1 MKGKL
6 MSGIIVVTAMC
17 SCTGNQA
24 EADFGKVIPLP
35 ERMEMTGE
43 GEFTLG
49 RGVPVVFD
57 GDDPD
62 MARNAGFL
70 KDYLKSDIGLEP
82 VLRPD
87 GRGDNAIVLEQ
98 DTLMTEEEYRITVG
112 EDGIVIAGGSPK
124 GVFYGI
130 QTLRK
135 SVPAQEGKSRG
146 VIFPFGEVSAAPR
159 FAYRGMHSDVV
170 RHWFPVSYMKKYIDL
185 MAFHGMNTLHWHL
198 SDDQGWRIEI
208 KRYPELTEKGSYRD
222 GTMVGRDTSVFDG
235 VPVSGYFTQDE
246 IREVVKYAADRYIT
260 VIPEIDVPGHMM
272 AALHCYPQ
280 LGCTGGPYE
289 VSKIWG
295 VMPDILCAG
304 NEEAFDFLEGVFNE
318 ICSMFP
324 SEYIHIGGDEAPRVR
339 WEACPKCQ
347 ARIRAEGLEDD
358 VESSAEAK
366 LQSYFMTR
374 VEDFLRSKGR
384 SVIGWDE
391 ILEGGVSQSATIM
404 SWRGVDGGLEAARR
418 GHDVIMTPCQ
428 YMYFDY
434 YQTDDF
440 ENEPM
445 AMTGYVP
452 LEKVY
457 GFEPMLPEMT
467 PEECSH
473 ILGVQ
478 ANLWAEYISTPEH
491 AFYMALPRMAAL
503 SEVQW
508 LQPEQK
514 DWDSFEERL
523 QTFVKFY
530 DRDGYSY
537 HPLAESAGL
546 D

>member
-82 VLRPD
+82 ELRPD

-98 DTLMTEEEYRITVG
+98 DTLMAEEEYRITVG

-135 SVPAQEGKSRG
+135 SVPVQEGKCRG
-146 VIFPFGEVSAAPR
+146 VIFPFGEVSATPR

-272 AALHCYPQ
+272 ALLPQ
-280 LGCTGGPYE
+280 APTLSRRAWGSRRSSPRRFSHSFLCWLSSELRIPEREPGTSPGLPSGSPSSLSISYVSLSQGLLSIRPGVLVLLSLTEGWLSGSSGCSLWLRLSVRFSVQE
-289 VSKIWG
+289 S
-295 VMPDILCAG
+295 G
-304 NEEAFDFLEGVFNE
+304 NSFLL
-318 ICSMFP
+318 
-324 SEYIHIGGDEAPRVR
+324 
-339 WEACPKCQ
+339 K
-347 ARIRAEGLEDD
+347 
-358 VESSAEAK
+358 
-366 LQSYFMTR
+366 
-374 VEDFLRSKGR
+374 KGN
-384 SVIGWDE
+384 SGAV
-391 ILEGGVSQSATIM
+391 L
-404 SWRGVDGGLEAARR
+404 
-418 GHDVIMTPCQ
+418 
-428 YMYFDY
+428 
-434 YQTDDF
+434 
-440 ENEPM
+440 
-445 AMTGYVP
+445 
-452 LEKVY
+452 
-457 GFEPMLPEMT
+457 
-467 PEECSH
+467 
-473 ILGVQ
+473 
-478 ANLWAEYISTPEH
+478 
-491 AFYMALPRMAAL
+491 
-503 SEVQW
+503 
-508 LQPEQK
+508 
-514 DWDSFEERL
+514 
-523 QTFVKFY
+523 
-530 DRDGYSY
+530 
-537 HPLAESAGL
+537 
-546 D
+546 

>member
-1 MKGKL
+1 MIL
-6 MSGIIVVTAMC
+6 AAVAMC
-17 SCTGNQA
+17 SCAGNHA

-35 ERMEMTGE
+35 ERIEMTGE
-43 GEFTLG
+43 GEFTLR
-49 RGVPVVFD
+49 RGASVVFD
-57 GDDPD
+57 GGNQD

-70 KDYLKSDIGLEP
+70 RDYLKSDIGLELR
-82 VLRPD
+82 LRPD
-87 GRGDNAIVLEQ
+87 GNRDNSIVLEQ
-98 DTLMTEEEYRITVG
+98 DTLIAEEGYRIDVC
-112 EDGIVIAGGSPK
+112 ENGIVIAGGSPK

-135 SVPAQEGKSRG
+135 AVPAQDGKCSE
-146 VIFPFGEVSAAPR
+146 VTFPCGKVAASPR

-170 RHWFPVSYMKKYIDL
+170 RHWFPEDYMKKYIDL
-185 MAFHGMNTLHWHL
+185 MAFHGMNILHWHL

-208 KRYPELTEKGSYRD
+208 KRFPELTEIGSYRD

-260 VIPEIDVPGHMM
+260 VIPEIDIPGHMM
-272 AALHCYPQ
+272 AALHCFPQ

-304 NEEAFDFLEGVFNE
+304 NEDTFTFLEGVFSE
-318 ICSMFP
+318 ICEMFP
-324 SEYIHIGGDEAPRVR
+324 SGYIHIGGDEAPRVR

-347 ARIRAEGLEDD
+347 ARIKAEGLRDD
-358 VESSAEAK
+358 ASSSAEAK

-374 VEDFLRSKGR
+374 VEEFLKTKGR
-384 SVIGWDE
+384 RVIGWDE

-457 GFEPMLPEMT
+457 SFEPMLPEMT
-467 PEECSH
+467 AEERSH

-508 LQPEQK
+508 LRPEHK
-514 DWDSFEERL
+514 DWNSFEERL
-523 QTFVKFY
+523 QSFVKFY
-530 DRDGYSY
+530 DRDGYRY
-537 HPLAESAGL
+537 HPLAAASGQE
-546 D
+546 

>member
-1 MKGKL
+1 MRFL
-6 MSGIIVVTAMC
+6 TIILAAVAMC
-17 SCTGNQA
+17 SCAGNHA

-35 ERMEMTGE
+35 ERIEMTGE
-43 GEFTLG
+43 GEFTLK
-49 RGVPVVFD
+49 RGAAVVFD
-57 GDDPD
+57 GRDQD

-70 KDYLKSDIGLEP
+70 RDYLKSDIGLELR
-82 VLRPD
+82 LRPD
-87 GRGDNAIVLEQ
+87 GNGENSIVLEQ
-98 DTLMTEEEYRITVG
+98 DTLIAEEGYRINVC

-135 SVPAQEGKSRG
+135 AVPAQDGKCSE
-146 VIFPFGEVSAAPR
+146 ITFPCGKAAASPR

-170 RHWFPVSYMKKYIDL
+170 RHWFPMDYMKKYIDL
-185 MAFHGMNTLHWHL
+185 MAFHGMNILHWHL

-208 KRYPELTEKGSYRD
+208 KRYPELTEIGSYRD

-246 IREVVKYAADRYIT
+246 ILEVVKYAADRYIT
-260 VIPEIDVPGHMM
+260 VIPEIDIPGHMM
-272 AALHCYPQ
+272 AALHCFPQ

-304 NEEAFDFLEGVFNE
+304 NEDTFTFLEGVFSE
-318 ICSMFP
+318 ICEMFP

-347 ARIRAEGLEDD
+347 ARIKAEGLRDD
-358 VESSAEAK
+358 ASSSAEAK

-374 VEDFLRSKGR
+374 VEDFLKTKGR
-384 SVIGWDE
+384 RVIGWDE
-391 ILEGGVSQSATIM
+391 ILEGGVSQSAAIM
-404 SWRGVDGGLEAARR
+404 SWRGVDGGLEATRR

-457 GFEPMLPEMT
+457 SFEPMLPEMT
-467 PEECSH
+467 AEERSH

-508 LQPEQK
+508 LRPEHK
-514 DWDSFEERL
+514 DWNSFEERL
-523 QTFVKFY
+523 QSFVKFY
-530 DRDGYSY
+530 DRDGYRY
-537 HPLAESAGL
+537 HPLAAASGQE
-546 D
+546 

>member
-1 MKGKL
+1 
-6 MSGIIVVTAMC
+6 
-17 SCTGNQA
+17 
-24 EADFGKVIPLP
+24 
-35 ERMEMTGE
+35 
-43 GEFTLG
+43 
-49 RGVPVVFD
+49 
-57 GDDPD
+57 
-62 MARNAGFL
+62 
-70 KDYLKSDIGLEP
+70 
-82 VLRPD
+82 
-87 GRGDNAIVLEQ
+87 
-98 DTLMTEEEYRITVG
+98 
-112 EDGIVIAGGSPK
+112 
-124 GVFYGI
+124 
-130 QTLRK
+130 
-135 SVPAQEGKSRG
+135 
-146 VIFPFGEVSAAPR
+146 
-159 FAYRGMHSDVV
+159 MHSDVV
-170 RHWFPVSYMKKYIDL
+170 RHWFPVEYMKKYIDL

-222 GTMVGRDTSVFDG
+222 GTMTGRDTSVFDN

-260 VIPEIDVPGHMM
+260 IIPEIDVPGHMM
-272 AALHCYPQ
+272 AALHCYPE

-304 NEEAFDFLEGVFNE
+304 NEDTFTFLEGVFDE
-318 ICSMFP
+318 VCCLFP
-324 SEYIHIGGDEAPRVR
+324 SEYIHIGGDEAPRTR
-339 WEACPKCQ
+339 WEHCPKCQ
-347 ARIRAEGLEDD
+347 ARIKAEGLKDD
-358 VESSAEAK
+358 ASSSAEAK

-374 VEDFLRSKGR
+374 VEEYLASKGR
-384 SVIGWDE
+384 KIIGWDE

-404 SWRGVDGGLEAARR
+404 SWRGVAGGLEASRR
-418 GHDVIMTPCQ
+418 GHDVIMTPCD

-434 YQTDDF
+434 YQSDDF
-440 ENEPM
+440 DNEPM

-457 GFEPMLPEMT
+457 GFDPISPEMT
-467 PEECSH
+467 AEEASH

-508 LQPEQK
+508 LYPDRK
-514 DWDSFEERL
+514 DWNSFTGRL
-523 QTFVKFY
+523 SSFVKFY
-530 DRDGYSY
+530 DRDGYNY
-537 HPLAESAGL
+537 ARNHL